1 MKPDIKRVK
10 SLYGVQSFDA
20 ATAYAKKNFKDAGGI
35 ILARNLEH
43 VSAEIFTQEFAG
55 LTFLQQG
62 IAVNNEGGYAT
73 SIRKLKLRTEGGFRE
88 SGSNTNATGKITLSG
103 EDDSIPVFTMEGE
116 SDWSEIELKQAE
128 LENINL
134 PSRFFE
140 GHAELYN
147 RKIDDLGFVGQV
159 RTDGSQKTTGLLN
172 YAGFASG
179 GSGGITAASAT
190 GQELYDEIAELIT
203 AQWAGVLN
211 VDSYKAD
218 RVVMPARVY
227 NICSV
232 KILNSAG
239 SDMSVLRALQSN
251 FPTVTFGLTTKA
263 ESVGAVGD
271 ASGAAGAS
279 VTVAF
284 SSNRRALQFRLPV
297 PLNVSSVDQRGFK
310 YYVESY
316 FGVAGL
322 DVIEDDAAQTL
333 TGL

>member
-1 MKPDIKRVK
+1 MKRTLKEVK
-10 SLYGVQSFDA
+10 AIYDTKSFADKA
-20 ATAYAKKNFKDAGGI
+20 AFAKKHFKDEGGI

-62 IAVNNEGGYAT
+62 ITVNNEGGYAT
-73 SIRKLKLRTEGGFRE
+73 SIRKLKLAVQGEYRE
-88 SGSNTNATGKITLSG
+88 SGTNTDTTGKITLAG
-103 EDDSIPVFTMEGE
+103 ESDTIPVFTKEAE

-140 GHAELYN
+140 GHIELYN
-147 RKIDDLGFVGQV
+147 RDLDKIGFVGQT
-159 RTDGSQKTTGLLN
+159 RTDGSQKTLGLLN
-172 YAGFASG
+172 YGWTSSAAAA
-179 GSGGITAASAT
+179 TAAASSGAD
-190 GQELYDEIAELIT
+190 LYNEIAELIT

-211 VDSYKAD
+211 VETYMAD
-218 RVVMPARVY
+218 RVVMPDNVY
-227 NICSV
+227 NTV
-232 KILNSAG
+232 AKKILNSAG
-239 SDMSVLRALQSN
+239 SEMSVLKALQTN

-263 ESVGAVGD
+263 RSV
-271 ASGAAGAS
+271 SGTS
-279 VTVAF
+279 RTVAF
-284 SSNRRALQFRLPV
+284 SSNRRAMQFRLPV

-322 DVIEDDAAQTL
+322 DVIESGSARIL

>member
-1 MKPDIKRVK
+1 MKMKPDIKRVK

-20 ATAYAKKNFKDAGGI
+20 WANYAKKNFKDEGGI

-55 LTFLQQG
+55 LTFLNQG
-62 IAVNNEGGYAT
+62 IEVNNEGGYST

-88 SGSNTNATGKITLSG
+88 SGSNTNTTGKITLSG
-103 EDDSIPVFTMEGE
+103 EDDSIPVFTKEGE

-134 PSRFFE
+134 PSRYFE

-147 RKIDDLGFVGQV
+147 REIDDIGYLGQV

-172 YAGFASG
+172 YSGFTSNSAVK
-179 GSGGITAASAT
+179 TAAAST
-190 GQELYDEIAELIT
+190 GEELFDEIAQLIT
-203 AQWAGVLN
+203 SQWAGVLN

-218 RVVMPARVY
+218 RVVMPSSVY
-227 NICSV
+227 NTCSV

-239 SDMSVLRALQSN
+239 SEMSVLRALQSN
-251 FPTVTFGLTTKA
+251 FPTVTFGLTTKS
-263 ESVGAVGD
+263 EDVGGD
-271 ASGAAGAS
+271 S

-284 SSNRRALQFRLPV
+284 SSNRRAIQFRLPV

-316 FGVAGL
+316 FGLAGL
-322 DVIEDDAAQTL
+322 DVIEDDAAQIL

>member
-1 MKPDIKRVK
+1 
-10 SLYGVQSFDA
+10 
-20 ATAYAKKNFKDAGGI
+20 
-35 ILARNLEH
+35 LEH

-55 LTFLQQG
+55 LTFLNQG
-62 IAVNNEGGYAT
+62 IEVNNEGGYST

-88 SGSNTNATGKITLSG
+88 SGSGTNTTGKITLSG

-147 RKIDDLGFVGQV
+147 RKIDDIGFLGQV

-172 YAGFASG
+172 YSGFTSNSAVK
-179 GSGGITAASAT
+179 TAAAST
-190 GQELYDEIAELIT
+190 GEELFDEIAELIT

-218 RVVMPARVY
+218 RVTMPASVY
-227 NICSV
+227 NICST

-239 SDMSVLRALQSN
+239 SEMSVLRALQSN
-251 FPTVTFGLTTKA
+251 FPTVTFGLTTKS
-263 ESVGAVGD
+263 EDVGGDSVA
-271 ASGAAGAS
+271 
-279 VTVAF
+279 VAF

-297 PLNVSSVDQRGFK
+297 PLNLSSVDQRGFK

-322 DVIEDDAAQTL
+322 DVIEDDAAQIL

>member
-20 ATAYAKKNFKDAGGI
+20 AANYAKKNFKDAGGI

-62 IAVNNEGGYAT
+62 IEVNNEGGYST

-88 SGSNTNATGKITLSG
+88 SGSGTNTTGKITLSG

-147 RKIDDLGFVGQV
+147 RKIDDIGYLGQV

-172 YAGFASG
+172 YGFADDAAVK
-179 GSGGITAASAT
+179 TAAAST
-190 GQELYDEIAELIT
+190 GAELYEEIAQLIT
-203 AQWAGVLN
+203 SQWAGVLN
-211 VDSYKAD
+211 VDTYMAD
-218 RVVMPARVY
+218 RVTMPASVY
-227 NICSV
+227 NTASV
-232 KILNSAG
+232 KILNSSG
-239 SDMSVLRALQSN
+239 SEMSVLRALAAN

-263 ESVGAVGD
+263 EAAVGSP
-271 ASGAAGAS
+271 ASS

-284 SSNRRALQFRLPV
+284 SSNRRAVQFRLPV
-297 PLNVSSVDQRGFK
+297 PLNVSSVHQRGFK

-316 FGVAGL
+316 FGLAGL
-322 DVIEDDAAQTL
+322 DVIEDDAAQIL

>member
-1 MKPDIKRVK
+1 MKPNIKRVK

-20 ATAYAKKNFKDAGGI
+20 AANYAKKNFRDAGGI

-62 IAVNNEGGYAT
+62 IEVNNEGGYAT

-88 SGSNTNATGKITLSG
+88 SGSNTNTTGKITLSG

-147 RKIDDLGFVGQV
+147 RKIDDLGFLGQV

-172 YAGFASG
+172 YAGFTSGASVT
-179 GSGGITAASAT
+179 TAVLST

-203 AQWAGVLN
+203 AQWTGVLN

-218 RVVMPARVY
+218 RVTMPASVY
-227 NICSV
+227 NICST

-239 SDMSVLRALQSN
+239 SEMSVLRALQSN

-263 ESVGAVGD
+263 EDVGGN
-271 ASGAAGAS
+271 S

-322 DVIEDDAAQTL
+322 DVIEDDAAQIL

>member
-1 MKPDIKRVK
+1 MKTDIKRVE
-10 SLYGVQSFDA
+10 SLYGIKSFDA
-20 ATAYAKKNFKDAGGI
+20 AAEYAKKNFKDEGGI

-55 LTFLQQG
+55 LTFLNQG

-88 SGSNTNATGKITLSG
+88 SGSNTNTTGKITLSG
-103 EDDSIPVFTMEGE
+103 EDDSIPVFTKEAE

-147 RKIDDLGFVGQV
+147 REIDDIGYIGQV

-172 YAGFASG
+172 YANFTSNSAVK
-179 GSGGITAASAT
+179 TAAAST
-190 GQELYDEIAELIT
+190 GQELYDEIAEMIT
-203 AQWAGVLN
+203 SQWAGVLN
-211 VDSYKAD
+211 VDTYMAD
-218 RVVMPARVY
+218 RVTMPASVY
-227 NICSV
+227 NTASV

-239 SDMSVLRALQSN
+239 SEMTVLRALSAN

-263 ESVGAVGD
+263 ESVGGD
-271 ASGAAGAS
+271 S

-297 PLNVSSVDQRGFK
+297 PLNVSSVDKRGFK

-316 FGVAGL
+316 FGLAGL
-322 DVIEDDAAQTL
+322 DVIEDDAAQIL

>member
-1 MKPDIKRVK
+1 MTIKRDPFKLYDVK
-10 SLYGVQSFDA
+10 SFEDKA
-20 ATAYAKKNFKDAGGI
+20 AHAKRYFKDEGGI

-55 LTFLQQG
+55 LTFLNQG
-62 IAVNNEGGYAT
+62 VTVNNEGGYST
-73 SIRKLKLRTEGGFRE
+73 SIKKLKLAVEGGFRE
-88 SGSNTNATGKITLSG
+88 SGTNTNTTGKITLSG

-128 LENINL
+128 LQNINL

-147 RKIDDLGFVGQV
+147 RRIDDLGYIGHV
-159 RTDGSQKTTGLLN
+159 RTDGTNKTTGLLN
-172 YAGFASG
+172 YGWATDSAAT
-179 GSGGITAASAT
+179 TAELST
-190 GQELYDEIAELIT
+190 GAELYQEIADLIT
-203 AQWAGVLN
+203 RQWAGVLN
-211 VDSYKAD
+211 VESFKAD
-218 RVVMPARVY
+218 RVVMPSRVY
-227 NICSV
+227 NVCAS

-239 SDMSVLRALQSN
+239 SEMSVLAALRAN

-263 ESVGAVGD
+263 DTVANGGD
-271 ASGAAGAS
+271 LAAST
-279 VTVAF
+279 TVAF
-284 SSNRRALQFRLPV
+284 SSNRRAMQMRIPV

-310 YYVESY
+310 YYVESF

>member
-20 ATAYAKKNFKDAGGI
+20 ATAYAKKHFTDAGGI

-147 RKIDDLGFVGQV
+147 RKIDDLGFLGQV

-172 YAGFASG
+172 YTGFASG
-179 GSGGITAASAT
+179 GSGGITAASAS

-203 AQWAGVLN
+203 DQWAGVLN
-211 VDSYKAD
+211 VDTYKAD
-218 RVVMPARVY
+218 RVVMPASVY
-227 NICSV
+227 NICST

-263 ESVGAVGD
+263 ESVGAAGD
-271 ASGAAGAS
+271 S

-322 DVIEDDAAQTL
+322 DVIEADAAQIL

>member
-1 MKPDIKRVK
+1 
-10 SLYGVQSFDA
+10 
-20 ATAYAKKNFKDAGGI
+20 
-35 ILARNLEH
+35 
-43 VSAEIFTQEFAG
+43 
-55 LTFLQQG
+55 
-62 IAVNNEGGYAT
+62 
-73 SIRKLKLRTEGGFRE
+73 
-88 SGSNTNATGKITLSG
+88 
-103 EDDSIPVFTMEGE
+103 MEGE

-147 RKIDDLGFVGQV
+147 RKIDDIGYLGQV

-172 YAGFASG
+172 YSGFTSNSAVK
-179 GSGGITAASAT
+179 TAAAST
-190 GQELYDEIAELIT
+190 GEELFDEIAELIT

-218 RVVMPARVY
+218 RVTMPASVY
-227 NICSV
+227 NICST

-239 SDMSVLRALQSN
+239 SEMSVLRALQSN
-251 FPTVTFGLTTKA
+251 FPTVTFGLTTKS
-263 ESVGAVGD
+263 EDVGGD
-271 ASGAAGAS
+271 S

-322 DVIEDDAAQTL
+322 DVIEDDAAQIL

>member
-20 ATAYAKKNFKDAGGI
+20 AANYAKKNFKDAGGI

-62 IAVNNEGGYAT
+62 IPVNNEGGYST

-88 SGSNTNATGKITLSG
+88 SGSGTNTTGKITLSG

-147 RKIDDLGFVGQV
+147 RKIDDLGFLGQV

-172 YAGFASG
+172 YAGFTSGASVT
-179 GSGGITAASAT
+179 TAALST

-211 VDSYKAD
+211 VDTYKAD
-218 RVVMPARVY
+218 RVVMPASVY

-239 SDMSVLRALQSN
+239 SEMSVLRALQSN
-251 FPTVTFGLTTKA
+251 FATVTFGLTTKA
-263 ESVGAVGD
+263 ESVGGD
-271 ASGAAGAS
+271 SI
-279 VTVAF
+279 TVAF

-310 YYVESY
+310 YFVESY

-322 DVIEDDAAQTL
+322 DVIEDDAAQIL

>member
-1 MKPDIKRVK
+1 MNKPNIKRVQ
-10 SLYGVQSFDA
+10 SLYGIKSFDA
-20 ATAYAKKNFKDAGGI
+20 AAVYAKKNFKDEGGI

-55 LTFLQQG
+55 LTFLNQG

-88 SGSNTNATGKITLSG
+88 SGSNTNTTGKITLSG
-103 EDDSIPVFTMEGE
+103 EDDSIPVFTKEAE

-147 RKIDDLGFVGQV
+147 REIDDIGYLGQV

-172 YAGFASG
+172 YGFADDAAVK
-179 GSGGITAASAT
+179 TAAAST
-190 GQELYDEIAELIT
+190 GAELYEEIAQLIT
-203 AQWAGVLN
+203 SQWAGVLN
-211 VDSYKAD
+211 VDTYMAD
-218 RVVMPARVY
+218 RVTMPASVY
-227 NICSV
+227 NTASV
-232 KILNSAG
+232 KILNSSG
-239 SDMSVLRALQSN
+239 SEMSVLRALAAN

-263 ESVGAVGD
+263 EAAVGSP
-271 ASGAAGAS
+271 ASS

-284 SSNRRALQFRLPV
+284 SSNRRAVQFRLPV
-297 PLNVSSVDQRGFK
+297 PLNVSSVHQRGFK

-316 FGVAGL
+316 FGLAGL
-322 DVIEDDAAQTL
+322 DVIEDDAAQIL

>member
-20 ATAYAKKNFKDAGGI
+20 ATTYAKKHFKDEGGI

-62 IAVNNEGGYAT
+62 IEVNNEGGYST

-88 SGSNTNATGKITLSG
+88 SGSGTNTTGKITLSG

-147 RKIDDLGFVGQV
+147 RKIDDIGFLGQV

-172 YAGFASG
+172 YSGFTSNSAVK
-179 GSGGITAASAT
+179 TAAAST

-218 RVVMPARVY
+218 RVTMPASVY
-227 NICSV
+227 NICST

-239 SDMSVLRALQSN
+239 SEMSVLRALQSN

-263 ESVGAVGD
+263 EAAAGD
-271 ASGAAGAS
+271 ATSS

-284 SSNRRALQFRLPV
+284 SSNRRAVQFRLPV

-316 FGVAGL
+316 FGLGGL
-322 DVIEDDAAQTL
+322 DVIEDDAAQIL

>member
-1 MKPDIKRVK
+1 MKHDIKRVQ
-10 SLYGVQSFDA
+10 SLYGIKSFDTA
-20 ATAYAKKNFKDAGGI
+20 AQYAKKNFKDEGGI

-55 LTFLQQG
+55 LTFLNQG
-62 IAVNNEGGYAT
+62 IVVNNEGGYAT

-88 SGSNTNATGKITLSG
+88 SGSNTNTTGKITLSG
-103 EDDSIPVFTMEGE
+103 EDDSISVFTMEAE

-147 RKIDDLGFVGQV
+147 RDIDEIGYLGQV

-172 YAGFASG
+172 HAGFATNAAVK
-179 GSGGITAASAT
+179 TAALST
-190 GQELYDEIAELIT
+190 GEELYGEIAQLIT
-203 AQWAGVLN
+203 SQWAGVMN
-211 VDSYKAD
+211 VDTYMAD
-218 RVVMPARVY
+218 RVTMPASVY
-227 NICSV
+227 NLAST
-232 KILNSAG
+232 KIMNSAG
-239 SDMSVLRALQSN
+239 SEMSVLRALAAN
-251 FPTVTFGLTTKA
+251 FPTITFGLTTKA
-263 ESVGAVGD
+263 GSV
-271 ASGAAGAS
+271 SSES

-284 SSNRRALQFRLPV
+284 SSNRRAMQFRLPV
-297 PLNVSSVDQRGFK
+297 PLNVSSVHQRGFK

-316 FGVAGL
+316 FGLAGL
-322 DVIEDDAAQTL
+322 DVIEDDAAQIL

>member
-1 MKPDIKRVK
+1 
-10 SLYGVQSFDA
+10 
-20 ATAYAKKNFKDAGGI
+20 
-35 ILARNLEH
+35 LEH

-55 LTFLQQG
+55 LTFLNQG
-62 IAVNNEGGYAT
+62 ITVNNEGGYAT

-88 SGSNTNATGKITLSG
+88 SGSNTNTSGKITLSG

-172 YAGFASG
+172 YSGFTSSASVT
-179 GSGGITAASAT
+179 TAILST
-190 GQELYDEIAELIT
+190 GQALYDEIAELLIG
-203 AQWAGVLN
+203 QWAGVLN
-211 VDSYKAD
+211 VDTYKAD
-218 RVVMPARVY
+218 RVVMPSSVY
-227 NICSV
+227 NTCSV

-239 SDMSVLRALQSN
+239 SEMSVLRALQSN

-263 ESVGAVGD
+263 ESVGVAAV
-271 ASGAAGAS
+271 S

-322 DVIEDDAAQTL
+322 DVIEDDAAQIL